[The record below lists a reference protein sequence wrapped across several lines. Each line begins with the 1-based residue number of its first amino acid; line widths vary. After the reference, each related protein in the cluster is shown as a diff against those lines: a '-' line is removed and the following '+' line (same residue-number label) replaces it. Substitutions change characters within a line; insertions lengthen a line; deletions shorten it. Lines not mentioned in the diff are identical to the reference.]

1 MPTAERSSAYFLHL
15 NYPDVLVNLSLD
27 VKARDT
33 GEQTNLWNECTEKN
47 IAFEAMSVTQLG
59 NYGYRTY
66 IVNQLAGELCIMYA
80 HKNWFA
86 KSVAIT
92 LDWK

>member
-1 MPTAERSSAYFLHL
+1 MNVPKK
-15 NYPDVLVNLSLD
+15 N
-27 VKARDT
+27 
-33 GEQTNLWNECTEKN
+33 N

-66 IVNQLAGELCIMYA
+66 IVNQLAGELYIMCAY
-80 HKNWFA
+80 KNWFA
-86 KSVAIT
+86 ESVAIT